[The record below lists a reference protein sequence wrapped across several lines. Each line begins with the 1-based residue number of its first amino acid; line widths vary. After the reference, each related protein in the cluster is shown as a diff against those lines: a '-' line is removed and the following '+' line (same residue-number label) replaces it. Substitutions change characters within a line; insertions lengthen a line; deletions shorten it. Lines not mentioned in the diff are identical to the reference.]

1 VRAKASTH
9 GDQAVIVIVS
19 RRVFDALPENLD
31 QPPAARWAEISL
43 ALPGGLRQRHY
54 EDVLSGN
61 TLDAGDALALGDL
74 ASQWCAVLVAR

>member
-1 VRAKASTH
+1 
-9 GDQAVIVIVS
+9 
-19 RRVFDALPENLD
+19 
-31 QPPAARWAEISL
+31 
-43 ALPGGLRQRHY
+43 HY